1 MSKGSTQ
8 RPQDFKKF
16 SDNFDAIFGPKKDKK
31 KTSGPKKFKIG
42 HKF

>member
-16 SDNFDAIFGPKKDKK
+16 SDNFDAIFGSKKDKK
-31 KTSGPKKFKIG
+31 KTKSKSPKKTTR
-42 HKF
+42 